1 MLPEIVTLGL
11 RAQIV
16 KGMPVL
22 TNTKR
27 SGLNV
32 RENPDR
38 EYVTAIKKKKIKNK
52 KSSSSSSSSSSIATI
67 FLIVFITIIFLIFLL
82 GYILKSSIRGMCY
95 DP

>member
-1 MLPEIVTLGL
+1 MLSEIVTLGL

-38 EYVTAIKKKKIKNK
+38 EYVAAIKKKKQQQQYCYYLLHRVYYYHF
-52 KSSSSSSSSSSIATI
+52 SSFSSWTYSQKQYS
-67 FLIVFITIIFLIFLL
+67 
-82 GYILKSSIRGMCY
+82 GYVL
-95 DP
+95 

>member
-1 MLPEIVTLGL
+1 MSDFHVSGTTDSRNVLVKSLMLSEIVTL
-11 RAQIV
+11 V

-38 EYVTAIKKKKIKNK
+38 EYVAAIKQQ
-52 KSSSSSSSSSSIATI
+52 
-67 FLIVFITIIFLIFLL
+67 
-82 GYILKSSIRGMCY
+82 
-95 DP
+95 

>member
-1 MLPEIVTLGL
+1 MLSEIVTLGL

-38 EYVTAIKKKKIKNK
+38 EYVAAIK
-52 KSSSSSSSSSSIATI
+52 KSSSSSIVTI
-67 FLIVFITIIFLIFLL
+67 FLIVLITIIFLLFLH
-82 GYILKSSIRGMCY
+82 GYILKSSNRGMCY